1 MSILVDKNSKVVVQG
16 ITGSEGQFHSNQML
30 DYGTNIVAGV
40 TPGKG
45 GQYTLDNSI
54 PIFNLVEEAVKET
67 GADTSIIFVPPPFAA
82 DASQHAAEEPPG
94 DAVAPPQNTPRA
106 PAAAPAPPC
115 PGKAMAQ
122 TPVGCN
128 VHN

>member
-54 PIFNLVEEAVKET
+54 PILSLT
-67 GADTSIIFVPPPFAA
+67 HI
-82 DASQHAAEEPPG
+82 
-94 DAVAPPQNTPRA
+94 
-106 PAAAPAPPC
+106 
-115 PGKAMAQ
+115 
-122 TPVGCN
+122 
-128 VHN
+128 